1 MSTIQIPSISYSEG
15 KIHEIQ
21 IIIDS
26 KSFNVSYKNNQ
37 YEVSPE
43 KSSSDQ
49 NNNSESLSKDTSTD
63 ITKKSS
69 SNESSSNESK
79 ENTSVSKNPKLISI
93 LRNQLANTP
102 AT

>member
-43 KSSSDQ
+43 NSSSDQ
-49 NNNSESLSKDTSTD
+49 NNNSESLSKY
-63 ITKKSS
+63 SS
-69 SNESSSNESK
+69 SNISKNSSSNESK
-79 ENTSVSKNPKLISI
+79 EKTSVSKNSKLVDI
-93 LRNQLANTP
+93 LKKQLK
-102 AT
+102 